1 MRQPLNLPSF
11 FLPHLLSYSSF
22 DVEKEYLYSIP
33 ILFVIFTI
41 RKMTSATNRKVITET
56 RKSSI
61 PKICFL
67 TVAARVE
74 RFPIPGRARPIIG
87 IMTSF
92 TSDCT
97 TIPRYYPGL
106 VQILRMIELSINYM
120 RRCLWKT
127 LRFQLWIYRLHRFAD
142 ITAAIQRA
150 KTVWL
155 PEIFLK
161 TLVAECCDTSPT
173 LTSPH
178 Y

>member
-61 PKICFL
+61 PKICFH

-120 RRCLWKT
+120 RRVYGRHSDFNSGSIASIVL
-127 LRFQLWIYRLHRFAD
+127 
-142 ITAAIQRA
+142 
-150 KTVWL
+150 
-155 PEIFLK
+155 
-161 TLVAECCDTSPT
+161 
-173 LTSPH
+173 LTSQLQFKERKPFG
-178 Y
+178 YQRYS